1 MDPRKSLT
9 YRDQWSQ
16 VWKWLTLAGCLCQL
30 SLEAMKSLDGRQSHG
45 LCKARIKESSTEEFV
60 CSFFFFF
67 THFPCRR
74 EWLPTCCHPQYCDQ
88 LSSNN
93 AKLPLPSEFHWS
105 LASREKEQLARPLA
119 DSNLYK
125 NNKRTLNEKY
135 VELKLFK
142 NYFLV

>member
-45 LCKARIKESSTEEFV
+45 LCKARMNESSTEEFG
-60 CSFFFFF
+60 FFFFF
-67 THFPCRR
+67 LHIFHVGESGC
-74 EWLPTCCHPQYCDQ
+74 Q
-88 LSSNN
+88 LAIIRSTVTSYRSNN
-93 AKLPLPSEFHWS
+93 AKLPLPSEFHWR
-105 LASREKEQLARPLA
+105 LASREKEQLARALA